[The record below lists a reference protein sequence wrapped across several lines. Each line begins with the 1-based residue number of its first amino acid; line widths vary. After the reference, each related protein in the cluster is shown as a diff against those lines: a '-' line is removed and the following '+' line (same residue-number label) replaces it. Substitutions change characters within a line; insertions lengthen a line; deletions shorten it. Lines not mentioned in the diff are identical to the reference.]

1 MKYFLIVLVIL
12 VSACKDDKTAT
23 SHKSEV
29 GKTVSGQDILVPK
42 KQVKFDCTNES
53 CSESIVAIDQDGEVC
68 TGVVKDSQVLV
79 AKDCNKN
86 LKCESVLITDINNK
100 KYECESLSEEDG
112 IYKLTLTED
121 ISSLNASLGEV
132 HKDDLLVKAIV
143 VSKLDGS
150 YKQISTNC
158 SITFSSVNALASTK
172 ENSKNLAI
180 KDCDNLSVGAVIFQN
195 GNLLSIN
202 LKSDVLNLSRN
213 MTCEDYCDDKG
224 VDKLEFLIDEL
235 TAKTKVKDLKL
246 QIEPSEKDS
255 HKRKMNYVV
264 NDNELFGSTEILC
277 VKNVDSVISLVNRKT
292 STSYSKYGEVLDSK
306 LLRTKREYLYLEMKY
321 LYLLGKDFLLD
332 RFNIEKSKK
341 VLGVISEADLF
352 EVHDFE
358 EYLNKNEF
366 NFRKVEVK
374 KCPNFYF
381 RF

>member
-195 GNLLSIN
+195 KNLLSIN
-202 LKSDVLNLSRN
+202 LNSDILNISRN
-213 MTCEDYCDDKG
+213 MTCGEDCDNG
-224 VDKLEFLIDEL
+224 AVDKLNFLIDEI
-235 TAKTKVKDLKL
+235 TAKTKVKHLRKIMENI
-246 QIEPSEKDS
+246 QTGGHVRKVVFKVEKNQLVGYG
-255 HKRKMNYVV
+255 KVVCINNYSSIPV
-264 NDNELFGSTEILC
+264 NTISTE
-277 VKNVDSVISLVNRKT
+277 NEFN
-292 STSYSKYGEVLDSK
+292 KYGEILNSK
-306 LLRTKREYLYLEMKY
+306 MKILEKKFIYLSYDIVFYLGNE
-321 LYLLGKDFLLD
+321 FLLN
-332 RFNIEKSKK
+332 RIQNTNK
-341 VLGVISEADLF
+341 VLGALSGIDLLSVQDINVFVKSE
-352 EVHDFE
+352 DFE
-358 EYLNKNEF
+358 FE
-366 NFRKVEVK
+366 KVEVV
-374 KCPNFYF
+374 KCNNFQGL
-381 RF
+381 